1 MRWEHVPLL
10 YRMALE
16 KATSHPLHFVRHIIW
31 RVGRLTALQH
41 RQLLPN
47 SKRVAVKKSTT

>member
-1 MRWEHVPLL
+1 
-10 YRMALE
+10 MALE
-16 KATSHPLHFVRHIIW
+16 KVTSHPLLRHIIDW

-41 RQLLPN
+41 RRLLPK